1 MDGWSINIPGL
12 QFSSIQFFDNQGQTT
27 ELLFSLIRKTRM
39 TKKIDV
45 RQYCRLQQIF
55 CQRLLDSIIS
65 IFETFDSSNDTHCI
79 MQLMFI
85 LCPIN
90 VTYYSLVGM
99 SYFFLRKSRYLY
111 HMYFHNINF
120 ASLSYYNKVMQFSSC
135 FN

>member
-45 RQYCRLQQIF
+45 RQYCHLQQIF
-55 CQRLLDSIIS
+55 CQRLLALIS

-85 LCPIN
+85 HCPIN
-90 VTYYSLVGM
+90 VTYDSLVGM

-111 HMYFHNINF
+111 V
-120 ASLSYYNKVMQFSSC
+120 LS
-135 FN
+135 